1 MLVSI
6 NDETVEVD
14 DQTAADECTLL
25 PVAVELVC
33 AAERL
38 VDDGFLILP
47 YINDDPVVVRRLADT
62 GCAAVMSLGSLI
74 GTGLG
79 IANPHHVEMIVGLAN
94 RAGAFEK
101 LRVCSRGIERT

>member
-6 NDETVEVD
+6 NDETVKVD
-14 DQTAADECTLL
+14 DQTADERPLL
-25 PVAVELVC
+25 PDAVELVC

-38 VDDGFLILP
+38 VDDGFLVLP
-47 YINDDPVVVRRLADT
+47 YINDDPVVVRRPADT
-62 GCAAVMSLGSLI
+62 GCAAVTSLGSLI

-94 RAGAFEK
+94 SAGAFEK
-101 LRVCSRGIERT
+101 LRVCGRGGERT